1 MRKRLT
7 IKTKRDVRVLVFGAT
22 DKVTES
28 YINHEKVDNMKGLDF
43 NSVLKMCVND
53 VEERRILSFEM
64 DVLFA

>member
-22 DKVTES
+22 DKVTER

-43 NSVLKMCVND
+43 NSVLKMYVND

>member
-43 NSVLKMCVND
+43 NNVLKMC
-53 VEERRILSFEM
+53 E
-64 DVLFA
+64 